1 MFVNKEM
8 MVFKGIGLMLASLC
22 SAAALAH
29 AAVQQSIPA
38 QGAHLST
45 PPREVNIIFNE
56 KVEKLFTTAV
66 LTDAAG
72 TAVATDKS
80 QLDAANPALLRLA
93 LPVLKPGA
101 YIVAWTAVGRDG
113 HRRKGHINFSVN

>member
-1 MFVNKEM
+1 MVLRGFVLILSAM
-8 MVFKGIGLMLASLC
+8 C
-22 SAAALAH
+22 SAGALAH
-29 AAVQQSIPA
+29 AAVLQSIPN

-66 LTDAAG
+66 LTDASGA
-72 TAVATDKS
+72 AVATDKS

-101 YIVAWTAVGRDG
+101 YVVAWTAVGRDG
-113 HRRKGHINFSVN
+113 HRRKGRINFSVN